1 MSQFVSADQRKKF
14 FSFEQGT
21 EILRPF
27 MNALSSSSSAV
38 EDYLERILE
47 LMTKKGY
54 ARVVDIAAS
63 LNISQ
68 PSVTNMLRRLDSEG
82 LIHYEKY
89 RGLILTDE
97 GTAVA
102 RRIVERHQ
110 LLTDFLTLLGIP
122 AEVRDQDIEG
132 MEHHISPATLVAID
146 VLTRELKQKPALC
159 KKIQAAQKK

>member
-1 MSQFVSADQRKKF
+1 
-14 FSFEQGT
+14 
-21 EILRPF
+21 
-27 MNALSSSSSAV
+27 
-38 EDYLERILE
+38 
-47 LMTKKGY
+47 MTKKGY

>member
-1 MSQFVSADQRKKF
+1 MK
-14 FSFEQGT
+14 
-21 EILRPF
+21 
-27 MNALSSSSSAV
+27 ALSGSSCAV

-68 PSVTNMLRRLDSEG
+68 PSVTNMLQRLDAEG
-82 LIHYEKY
+82 LINYEKY
-89 RGLILTDE
+89 RGLILTDQGE
-97 GTAVA
+97 AVA

-122 AEVRDQDIEG
+122 SEVRERDIEG
-132 MEHHISPATLVAID
+132 MEHHISPATLVAIE
-146 VLTRELKQKPALC
+146 VLTRELKEQPELL
-159 KKIQAAQKK
+159 KKIQTAQKKSARRGTRTPMDRSTRS